1 MTARSEFITAS
12 FAFNGSRH
20 SSKMKGDEL
29 LRAGTVVVTR
39 VSSARAARM
48 AWKAG
53 SQRASDGSNAP
64 GERAGVGRLWKD
76 TCQGHARQQRQASLA
91 ICELAMAAWRRPI
104 RGHVLH
110 TFHGAHEGA
119 NANGGGCVHTGSPN
133 IIPLA
138 SLRR

>member
-1 MTARSEFITAS
+1 MTSS
-12 FAFNGSRH
+12 SRH
-20 SSKMKGDEL
+20 EHSWHSSTIKGDEL

-64 GERAGVGRLWKD
+64 GERAGVGRPWKD

-91 ICELAMAAWRRPI
+91 TCELAMAAWRRPNSRPCFAYFSWCS
-104 RGHVLH
+104 RGR
-110 TFHGAHEGA
+110 ECQW
-119 NANGGGCVHTGSPN
+119 GGCVHTGSPN